1 MEFGCRPDRGRDTCR
16 SSASAPIVS
25 QRLRYRRRFY
35 LRPKFRQLQRLLG
48 PAGTLH
54 SFGKPNAV
62 YAFGKTCRSAA
73 TPGDAAERFAWGQ
86 TRFRFSTETVGR
98 DTVVLCEGVIPES
111 VKSITTRILDNKT

>member
-1 MEFGCRPDRGRDTCR
+1 MSDRARYLLFNH
-16 SSASAPIVS
+16 S
-25 QRLRYRRRFY
+25 QT
-35 LRPKFRQLQRLLG
+35 LQPVFAKTWPLT
-48 PAGTLH
+48 GTLH

-86 TRFRFSTETVGR
+86 TRFRFSTETDGR